1 MVDHGVMK
9 DKAYTLPPLKIKE
22 EGKEKNIVMFR

>member
-9 DKAYTLPPLKIKE
+9 EKAYPPPPPKIKE
-22 EGKEKNIVMFR
+22 EGKEKNIVMFS